1 MTAAMTAIPTAI
13 TKSITTPVPTLAT
26 GLQLKGVGKRFGD
39 VRVVQEL
46 DLTVHQGEFV
56 VLLGESGCGKSTTL
70 RMIAGL
76 EEVSEGRIFING
88 KDVTLAPPKARDIAM
103 VFQNYALYPHMDVA
117 QNMSFALELAGTS
130 KTEIERRVGDAAR
143 ILNITHLLQRKPKEL
158 SGGQRQRVAIGR
170 SIVREPAVFL
180 FDEPL
185 SNLDAKLRGHMRTE
199 LALLH
204 ERLGKTTV
212 YVTHDQVEAMTLAS
226 RIVIFDKGRIQ
237 QVGTPSEVFNQPANL
252 FVAAFIGMPSMNL
265 LEGTVQDQ
273 SGRAVLQG
281 AGFVLPLPSTAAH
294 LATHLATPMV
304 AGIRPQSLRLAANG
318 SAQPKLDLQVD
329 FVEYLGTESVL
340 VGKLL
345 GGTDTRMTAVV
356 PGHRTDLLRSTVAL
370 EIDSTSVHWFD
381 KTTGQRV

>member
-1 MTAAMTAIPTAI
+1 MTQETQ
-13 TKSITTPVPTLAT
+13 
-26 GLQLKGVGKRFGD
+26 GLQLQGVGKRFGD

-46 DLTVHQGEFV
+46 DLTVQQGEFV

-76 EEVSEGRIFING
+76 EEVSEGRIFIGG
-88 KDVTLAPPKARDIAM
+88 KDVTHAPPMARDIAM

-117 QNMSFALELAGTS
+117 QNMSFALDLAGTP
-130 KTEIERRVGDAAR
+130 KAEIARRVGDAAK
-143 ILNITHLLQRKPKEL
+143 ILNITHLLARKPKEL

-170 SIVREPAVFL
+170 SIVREPSVFL

-237 QVGTPSEVFNQPANL
+237 QVGPPSEVFNQPANL

-265 LEGTVQDQ
+265 LEAA
-273 SGRAVLQG
+273 SFKFA
-281 AGFVLPLPSTAAH
+281 LPTDR
-294 LATHLATPMV
+294 PMPAQLV
-304 AGIRPQSLRLAANG
+304 VGVRPQSLRLAQGPGVLAMKV
-318 SAQPKLDLQVD
+318 S

-340 VGKLL
+340 VGQLA
-345 GGTDTRMTAVV
+345 GSAEARTTAVV
-356 PGHRTDLLRSTVAL
+356 PGHRTDLLHQTVAL
-370 EIDSTSVHWFD
+370 DVDSAALHLFD
-381 KTTGQRV
+381 KATGLRV

>member
-1 MTAAMTAIPTAI
+1 MTSKIA
-13 TKSITTPVPTLAT
+13 
-26 GLQLKGVGKRFGD
+26 GLQLQGVGKRFGD

-46 DLTVHQGEFV
+46 DLNVQQGEFV

-76 EEVSEGRIFING
+76 EEVSEGQIFING

-130 KTEIERRVGDAAR
+130 KTDIERRVGDAAR

-170 SIVREPAVFL
+170 SIVREPAIFL

-265 LEGTVQDQ
+265 LEGKLQDQ
-273 SGRAVLQG
+273 AGSAVLQG
-281 AGFVLPLPSTAAH
+281 AGFVLPAPRTTKLPTE
-294 LATHLATPMV
+294 MV
-304 AGIRPQSLRLAANG
+304 AGIRPQSLRLADNG
-318 SAQPKLDLQVD
+318 PLKLQVD

-340 VGKLL
+340 VGKLV
-345 GGTDTRMTAVV
+345 GGTDTRITAVV
-356 PGHRTDLLRSTVAL
+356 PGRRTDLLRSTVAL
-370 EIDSTSVHWFD
+370 DADMAALHWFD

>member
-1 MTAAMTAIPTAI
+1 MTSTTKPAA
-13 TKSITTPVPTLAT
+13 
-26 GLQLKGVGKRFGD
+26 GLQLQQVGKRFGD

-46 DLTVHQGEFV
+46 DLTVQQGEFV

-88 KDVTLAPPKARDIAM
+88 KDVTMQPPKARDIAM

-117 QNMSFALELAGTS
+117 QNMSFALDLAGTS
-130 KTEIERRVGDAAR
+130 KSEIERRVGDAAR

-237 QVGTPSEVFNQPANL
+237 QVGTPSEVFNRPANL

-265 LEGTVQDQ
+265 LEGSVE
-273 SGRAVLQG
+273 SEASRPMLKGRG
-281 AGFVLPLPSTAAH
+281 YTLPLPSASKPPTQI
-294 LATHLATPMV
+294 V
-304 AGIRPQSLRLAANG
+304 AGIRPQSLRLDANG
-318 SAQPKLDLQVD
+318 AFQLQVD

-340 VGKLL
+340 VGKLV
-345 GGTDTRMTAVV
+345 GGTDTRITAVV
-356 PGHRTDLLRSTVAL
+356 PGNRTDLLRSTVAL
-370 EIDSTSVHWFD
+370 DADLTAVHWFD
-381 KTTGQRV
+381 KTTGRRVLV

>member
-1 MTAAMTAIPTAI
+1 
-13 TKSITTPVPTLAT
+13 
-26 GLQLKGVGKRFGD
+26 
-39 VRVVQEL
+39 
-46 DLTVHQGEFV
+46 
-56 VLLGESGCGKSTTL
+56 LLGESGCGKSTTL

-76 EEVSEGRIFING
+76 EEVSEGHIFING
-88 KDVTLAPPKARDIAM
+88 KDVTMQPPKARDIAM

-130 KTEIERRVGDAAR
+130 KSDIERRVGDAAR

-204 ERLGKTTV
+204 ERLGKTTI

-265 LEGTVQDQ
+265 LEGSVEDVT
-273 SGRAVLQG
+273 GKPMLKG
-281 AGFVLPLPSTAAH
+281 AGFTLPLPNINKPP
-294 LATHLATPMV
+294 THMV
-304 AGIRPQSLRLAANG
+304 AGIRPQSLRLDANG
-318 SAQPKLDLQVD
+318 SLQLQVD

-340 VGKLL
+340 VGKLV
-345 GGTDTRMTAVV
+345 GGTDTRITAVV

-370 EIDSTSVHWFD
+370 DAHMTAVHWFD
-381 KTTGQRV
+381 KTTGQRVSV

>member
-1 MTAAMTAIPTAI
+1 MN
-13 TKSITTPVPTLAT
+13 KK
-26 GLQLKGVGKRFGD
+26 GLQLTGVSKRFGE
-39 VRVVQEL
+39 VRVVQDL
-46 DLTVHQGEFV
+46 DLTVNHGEFL

-76 EEVSEGRIFING
+76 EDVTEGTIHING
-88 KDVTLAPPKARDIAM
+88 KNVTNLAPMARDIAM

-117 QNMSFALELAGTS
+117 QNMSFALNLAGTP
-130 KTEIERRVGDAAR
+130 KDEIARRVNDAAK

-170 SIVREPAVFL
+170 SIVREPSVFL

-204 ERLGKTTV
+204 ERLGKTTI

-265 LEGTVQDQ
+265 LEGNAQ
-273 SGRAVLQG
+273 SENGEILLKG
-281 AGFVLPLPSTAAH
+281 AGFSIPVFDVIVKNVQVPVEL
-294 LATHLATPMV
+294 V
-304 AGIRPQSLRLAANG
+304 AGVGRSHFDWFMGQ
-318 SAQPKLDLQVD
+318 
-329 FVEYLGTESVL
+329 ESCN
-340 VGKLL
+340 
-345 GGTDTRMTAVV
+345 
-356 PGHRTDLLRSTVAL
+356 
-370 EIDSTSVHWFD
+370 
-381 KTTGQRV
+381 

>member
-1 MTAAMTAIPTAI
+1 MTSMAMQ
-13 TKSITTPVPTLAT
+13 AT
-26 GLQLKGVGKRFGD
+26 GLQLQGVGKRFGD

-46 DLTVHQGEFV
+46 DLTVNQGEFV

-130 KTEIERRVGDAAR
+130 GADIERRVGDAAR

-265 LEGTVQDQ
+265 LEGSLKEQAGA
-273 SGRAVLQG
+273 SILAG
-281 AGFVLPLPSTAAH
+281 AGFALPLPNNK
-294 LATHLATPMV
+294 LPKQMV
-304 AGIRPQSLRLAANG
+304 AGVRPQSLRLTDNG
-318 SAQPKLDLQVD
+318 PLKLQVD

-340 VGKLL
+340 VGKLA
-345 GGTDTRMTAVV
+345 GGTDTRITAVV
-356 PGHRTDLLRSTVAL
+356 PGHRTDLLRSTVGLDVDMAA
-370 EIDSTSVHWFD
+370 VHWFD
-381 KTTGQRV
+381 KTTGRRVLI

>member
-1 MTAAMTAIPTAI
+1 MG
-13 TKSITTPVPTLAT
+13 KF
-26 GLQLKGVGKRFGD
+26 GLQLKGVGKRFGE
-39 VRVVQEL
+39 VQVVQSL
-46 DLTVHQGEFV
+46 DLDVNQGEFV

-76 EEVSEGRIFING
+76 EEVSEGQIFING
-88 KDVTLAPPKARDIAM
+88 KDVTDVAPKARDIAM

-117 QNMSFALELAGTS
+117 QNMSFALELAGASQADIT
-130 KTEIERRVGDAAR
+130 RRVNEAAN
-143 ILNITHLLQRKPKEL
+143 ILNITHLLKRKPKEL

-204 ERLGKTTV
+204 ERLGKTTI

-237 QVGTPSEVFNQPANL
+237 QVGTPAEVFNQPANL

-265 LEGTVQDQ
+265 LDGF
-273 SGRAVLQG
+273 G
-281 AGFVLPLPSTAAH
+281 ANNLVAGKFVADKLIAGQL
-294 LATHLATPMV
+294 V
-304 AGIRPQSLRLAANG
+304 AGIRPQSLRIADGAG
-318 SAQPKLDLQVD
+318 DLSMRVD

-340 VGKLL
+340 VGSLPGASEK
-345 GGTDTRMTAVV
+345 RVTAVV
-356 PGHRTDLLRSTVAL
+356 PGHRTDLLRQTVAFKV
-370 EIDSTSVHWFD
+370 DAAAVHWFD
-381 KTTGQRV
+381 KSTGNRVK